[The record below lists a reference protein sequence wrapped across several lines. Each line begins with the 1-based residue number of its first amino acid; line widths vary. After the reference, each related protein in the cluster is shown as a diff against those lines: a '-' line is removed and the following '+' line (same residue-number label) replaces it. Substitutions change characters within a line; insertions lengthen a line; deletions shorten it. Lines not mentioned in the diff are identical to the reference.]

1 MSNTLLLKLTF
12 IFAFTGVLFETA
24 YARAISS
31 RKSAAVDN
39 AKQDENLHIEDF
51 EKLLGLN
58 QSSNYYQQFSPHH
71 SHLERRIFRAMRHL
85 AISLDN
91 ENEDDALTLLRGP
104 RRKRTN
110 SVIIYHKKIIDSKK
124 QKIDENFRHFQ
135 FRNSRKPTKE
145 YNECVQR
152 HWHLKDNVDLMCGKY
167 KKN

>member
-1 MSNTLLLKLTF
+1 MSNTLLLKLIF
-12 IFAFTGVLFETA
+12 IFAFSGVLFETA

-51 EKLLGLN
+51 EKLLGLS

-85 AISLDN
+85 AISLDD
-91 ENEDDALTLLRGP
+91 ENEEDALTLLRGP

-110 SVIIYHKKIIDSKK
+110 SERIYHQKIIHNKK
-124 QKIDENFRHFQ
+124 QQIREKLLHFL
-135 FRNSRKPTKE
+135 FRNGRKPTRE
-145 YNECVQR
+145 YKECVQR
-152 HWHLKDNVDLMCGKY
+152 HWHLKDKVDLMCGKY